1 MSAIISTEK
10 IGRFIFFQLILLMVL
25 PARELTLDAI
35 FKEDQFKRAS
45 LGSFKWVP
53 ETDSYAF
60 LSDDSISGG
69 KSLFQVDLVSGD
81 TTRLVSSE
89 NFIIHEDTLNITGFW
104 FSPDGDNLLLLT
116 QERKQWRHSFFGVY
130 YNYSISQNQLTPIA
144 KGEHLRNIKY
154 APDSRKI
161 A

>member
-10 IGRFIFFQLILLMVL
+10 IGRIIFFQLILLIVL

-60 LSDDSISGG
+60 FSDDSITGG
-69 KSLFQVDLVSGD
+69 KSLFQVDLLTGD
-81 TTRLVSSE
+81 TTGLVSSE
-89 NFIIHEDTLNITGFW
+89 NFIIHEDTLHITGFW

-116 QERKQWRHSFFGVY
+116 KERKQWRHFV
-130 YNYSISQNQLTPIA
+130 
-144 KGEHLRNIKY
+144 
-154 APDSRKI
+154 
-161 A
+161 

>member
-60 LSDDSISGG
+60 LSDDSITGG
-69 KSLFQVDLVSGD
+69 KSLFQVDLLTGD
-81 TTRLVSSE
+81 TTGLVSSE
-89 NFIIHEDTLNITGFW
+89 NFII
-104 FSPDGDNLLLLT
+104 P
-116 QERKQWRHSFFGVY
+116 
-130 YNYSISQNQLTPIA
+130 
-144 KGEHLRNIKY
+144 
-154 APDSRKI
+154 
-161 A
+161 